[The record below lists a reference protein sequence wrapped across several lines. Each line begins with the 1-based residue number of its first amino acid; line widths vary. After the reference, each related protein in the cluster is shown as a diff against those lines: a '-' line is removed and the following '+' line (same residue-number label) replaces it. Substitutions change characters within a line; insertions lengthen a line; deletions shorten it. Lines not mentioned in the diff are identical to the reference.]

1 MTGSNAEDTGPLI
14 IANIG
19 SVANSGTPSDAA
31 LHGFTTATAFRL
43 KPEATK
49 PL

>member
-19 SVANSGTPSDAA
+19 SVANSGPR
-31 LHGFTTATAFRL
+31 TTRRL
-43 KPEATK
+43 IDHDSQSRRENPY
-49 PL
+49 P